1 MRAILILGFT
11 LGLHINVNSQVYNL
25 EEDSVEIYF
34 GGYTDK
40 ELRCNYDKQQ
50 LIFDKAI
57 YLKEKS
63 KKDII
68 EIDSFV
74 AAVYIPHKPVYYY
87 LVKGN
92 VFPPEIQGFLKYNVK
107 GISISLIEIFYYNGR
122 QYMFAP
128 SIYNSLEI
136 CGNTVNKYI
145 SPGQYLGKE
154 K

>member
-1 MRAILILGFT
+1 MRVLLFLGFV
-11 LGLHINVNSQVYNL
+11 LGLTIDSNSQGFSL
-25 EEDSVEIYF
+25 DEDSVEIYF

-40 ELRCNYDKQQ
+40 ELRCNYSKQQ
-50 LIFDKAI
+50 LIYDKAI
-57 YLKEKS
+57 YLKEKN

-74 AAVYIPHKPVYYY
+74 VAVYIPNKPIYYY

-92 VFPPEIQGFLKYNVK
+92 VFPLEIQGYLKSNVR
-107 GISISLIEIFYYNGR
+107 GISIKINEMFFYKNDK
-122 QYMFAP
+122 YMFIP
-128 SIYNSLEI
+128 YIYNSLEI
-136 CGNTVNKYI
+136 CGDTVNKYI